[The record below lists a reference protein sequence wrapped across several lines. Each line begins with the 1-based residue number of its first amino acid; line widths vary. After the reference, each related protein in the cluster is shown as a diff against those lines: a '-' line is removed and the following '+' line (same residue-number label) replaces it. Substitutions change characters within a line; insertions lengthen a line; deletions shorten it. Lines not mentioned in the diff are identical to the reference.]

1 MMCVEGGIVTYLFN
15 DLLRNCFHLLQFCD
29 IAFIEGD
36 VILKLISKGHGREL
50 WKGTHSSR

>member
-29 IAFIEGD
+29 IAFIESD